1 MSDKENEKV
10 DEAFGELLANFVRQN
25 PCLYDKKCKQYKDKK
40 FVADTWS
47 SIASACNMSDLVD
60 TVQRQWKIL
69 RNQFTREHRL
79 MMTYEPSGTGND
91 TSKIPRKTW
100 YLYDSLFFLAS
111 HVAHRNT
118 CSNFVRRNTM
128 MNQSSPSSSKS
139 ASQLTSV
146 PLASEPFS
154 TLWNSDLVTVSDDSN
169 VSTSLIE
176 ISMKEV
182 STASATPTT
191 SSTSFSQSK
200 SLATTKKNL
209 ISPPPDQFAAKKMKG
224 SQRNEEQL
232 SEIICSTT
240 KNINKFM
247 HNLTEKRSQAVN
259 DDGEE
264 AAMAK
269 TLIYALKRVNSK
281 YKIQCYM
288 ECLSIIDKYHNMTA
302 EETIQNL

>member
-47 SIASACNMSDLVD
+47 SIASACNMSVD

>member
-1 MSDKENEKV
+1 MSDKENENHV
-10 DEAFGELLANFVRQN
+10 DEAFGELLTNFVRQN
-25 PCLYDKKCKQYKDKK
+25 PCLYDKKCKEYKDKN

-47 SIASACNMSDLVD
+47 SIASACNMSVD

-79 MMTYEPSGTGND
+79 MMTYEPSGTGNN
-91 TSKIPRKTW
+91 TSKRPRKTW

-146 PLASEPFS
+146 PLASETSS

-176 ISMKEV
+176 ISPKV
-182 STASATPTT
+182 STASATSTT
-191 SSTSFSQSK
+191 SSTSFSQPK
-200 SLATTKKNL
+200 SSATRKKNL
-209 ISPPPDQFAAKKMKG
+209 ISPPPDPFAVRKMKE
-224 SQRNEEQL
+224 SQTNQEQL
-232 SEIICSTT
+232 SKMIYEYSTSE
-240 KNINKFM
+240 NINKFM
-247 HNLTEKRSQAVN
+247 YNLTEKRSQAVSG
-259 DDGEE
+259 DGEE

-269 TLIYALKRVNSK
+269 TLICALKRVNSK
-281 YKIQCYM
+281 YKIQCYT
-288 ECLSIIDKYHNMTA
+288 ECLFIIDKYHNMTT